1 MEHQDPKKIEQF
13 KGQPRLPTFAVPKRY
28 DLTIKTDLSA
38 CNFSGTVL
46 IRLSILQATR
56 FLVLNALELVI
67 NEVSFTDSHNH
78 RHIPCDVV
86 VDSDDEILV
95 LVFEQALGVGDGV
108 LGIGFSGPLSEHMK
122 GFYKGFDIDVP
133 CLFLL
138 TYVEAGVKKNMAATQ
153 FEAVDARRCFPC
165 WDEPALKD
173 ITRSSAINKVVRLP
187 AKANA
192 AVDGYA
198 CHFHIFVNV
207 LAILSSLLGTPVSYK
222 PLKLVK
228 HARRTRR
235 QATFKITLDDVPSEL
250 TALSNMPVSLE
261 KVDGQLKTV
270 YFEDSPIMS
279 TYLVAFV
286 IGSFDHIEDT
296 TTDGIKVR
304 AFCPVGKSEQ
314 GKFAL
319 DVAVRALDLYRN
331 YFSMPYPLPKL
342 DMVAVPEFPGGA
354 MENYG
359 LITYCETEL
368 LHDDLHSAAANTQR
382 LAIVVTHEVA
392 HQWFGNLVTMEWW
405 THLWLNEGFA
415 TWVSYLATDK
425 LFPEWKIWTQ
435 FLEMITGGL
444 VMDSLEQSHPIE
456 VDIPHAR
463 SIEELFDAIGYK
475 KGSSV
480 IRMLQDYVG
489 DDVFQRSLASYI
501 NRFACQ
507 NVKTEDLWSV
517 LSEESGV
524 EVNSMMDLWTK
535 QKGYPV
541 ISVEYKDQILEFEQS
556 QFLSSGLNGDGQ
568 WIVPITVSLGSY
580 DKRNNF
586 LLETKHGRL
595 DISELSGSC
604 DGSSNS
610 NEKRNQEELDK
621 NLWVKIN
628 VGQTGFYRVKYD
640 DKLTARLRKAI
651 VDKCLS
657 PSDKFGVYK
666 VIYAFVSSDVV
677 GVRGLVCCRELIN
690 ETLILGLRDHGPSNV
705 CYNVTKVSIDAMPD
719 SVDDLKQFFINL
731 ILLSSEKLG
740 WEPTSGESHLSA
752 LLREQVLMALATFG
766 HSRTHEE
773 AMKRFQTYLVDR
785 NTSCLPVD
793 IRKATYISV
802 MSHTST
808 TNRNGFESLLME
820 YREADA
826 VQEKTRIL
834 RSMASCPDPIIVLEV
849 LNLMMSEEVR
859 DQDVIYGLA
868 GISLEGRETA
878 WIWLNENWDAILKR
892 WGTGMI
898 LHYFI
903 RDIVTPFCSHEKA
916 DEVEAFF
923 ASRMH
928 PSFAMNLRQSIE
940 KVRIKA
946 RWVDNIKQEESL
958 KDLVKGLACMVVA
971 EAVEAA
977 MVPSPP
983 FNSGFESAGKR
994 TEVHKKAD
1002 EVEAF
1007 FASRSHPS
1015 FAMNLRQSIDRIR
1028 LKARWVDN
1036 IKQEESLKDLVKATL
1051 RSSGSL
1057 KISKYLLLGFNCHE
1071 LPTDFIV
1078 RGSLQ
1083 QASLESA

>member
-1 MEHQDPKKIEQF
+1 MEHEDRKKIQQF

-46 IRLSILQATR
+46 IGLSVLQATR

-78 RHIPCDVV
+78 RYIPCDVV

-108 LGIGFSGPLSEHMK
+108 LGIGFSGPLSVHMK
-122 GFYKGFDIDVP
+122 GFYKG
-133 CLFLL
+133 

-165 WDEPALKD
+165 WDEPALK
-173 ITRSSAINKVVRLP
+173 
-187 AKANA
+187 
-192 AVDGYA
+192 
-198 CHFHIFVNV
+198 
-207 LAILSSLLGTPVSYK
+207 
-222 PLKLVK
+222 
-228 HARRTRR
+228 
-235 QATFKITLDDVPSEL
+235 ATFKITLDDVPSEL

-261 KVDGQLKTV
+261 EVDGQLKTV

-304 AFCPVGKSEQ
+304 AYCPVGKSEQ

-319 DVAVRALDLYRN
+319 DVAVKALDLYRN

-342 DMVAVPEFPGGA
+342 DMVAVPEFPAGA

-359 LITYCETEL
+359 LITYRETAL
-368 LHDDLHSAAANTQR
+368 LHDDLHTAAANTQR

-415 TWVSYLATDK
+415 TWVSYFATDK

-463 SIEELFDAIGYK
+463 SIEELFDAIGYE

-507 NVKTEDLWSV
+507 NAKTEDLWSV
-517 LSEESGV
+517 LSEESGF

-595 DISELSGSC
+595 DILELSCSW

-610 NEKRNQEELDK
+610 DEKRNQEELDK

-657 PSDKFGVYK
+657 PSDKYG
-666 VIYAFVSSDVV
+666 ILDDAYALCEACEVSLSSLLSLMDAYRKELDYIVSS
-677 GVRGLVCCRELIN
+677 RLISICC
-690 ETLILGLRDHGPSNV
+690 NV
-705 CYNVTKVSIDAMPD
+705 AKVSIDAMPD

-740 WEPTSGESHLSA
+740 WEPMSGESHLSA
-752 LLREQVLMALATFG
+752 LLREEVLMALATLG
-766 HSRTHEE
+766 HSRTREE

-826 VQEKTRIL
+826 MQEKIRIL

-849 LNLMMSEEVR
+849 LNFMMSEEVR

-878 WIWLNENWDAILKR
+878 WIWLKENWDAILKR

-898 LHYFI
+898 LHRFI

-928 PSFAMNLRQSIE
+928 LSFAMNLRQSIE

-946 RWVDNIKQEESL
+946 RWVDNIRQEESL
-958 KDLVKGLACMVVA
+958 KDLVKGLAC
-971 EAVEAA
+971 
-977 MVPSPP
+977 ST
-983 FNSGFESAGKR
+983 N
-994 TEVHKKAD
+994 
-1002 EVEAF
+1002 
-1007 FASRSHPS
+1007 
-1015 FAMNLRQSIDRIR
+1015 
-1028 LKARWVDN
+1028 
-1036 IKQEESLKDLVKATL
+1036 
-1051 RSSGSL
+1051 
-1057 KISKYLLLGFNCHE
+1057 
-1071 LPTDFIV
+1071 
-1078 RGSLQ
+1078 
-1083 QASLESA
+1083 

>member
-1 MEHQDPKKIEQF
+1 MEHQDPQKIEQF

-38 CNFSGTVL
+38 CTFSGTVL
-46 IRLSILQATR
+46 IGLSVLQATR

-122 GFYKGFDIDVP
+122 GFYRG
-133 CLFLL
+133 
-138 TYVEAGVKKNMAATQ
+138 TYVEGGVKKNMAATQ

-165 WDEPALKD
+165 WDEPALK
-173 ITRSSAINKVVRLP
+173 
-187 AKANA
+187 
-192 AVDGYA
+192 
-198 CHFHIFVNV
+198 
-207 LAILSSLLGTPVSYK
+207 
-222 PLKLVK
+222 
-228 HARRTRR
+228 
-235 QATFKITLDDVPSEL
+235 ATFKITLVDVPLEL
-250 TALSNMPVSLE
+250 TALSNMPISLE

-304 AFCPVGKSEQ
+304 VFCPVGKSEQ

-319 DVAVRALDLYRN
+319 DVAVKALDLYRN

-359 LITYCETEL
+359 LITYRETEL

-456 VDIPHAR
+456 VEIPHAR

-480 IRMLQDYVG
+480 IRMLQDYIG
-489 DDVFQRSLASYI
+489 DDVFQCSEPDFVTFLACLHQRSLASYI
-501 NRFACQ
+501 NRFACK
-507 NVKTEDLWSV
+507 NAKTEDLWSV
-517 LSEESGV
+517 LSDESGV
-524 EVNSMMDLWTK
+524 EVNSVMDLWTK

-541 ISVEYKDQILEFEQS
+541 ISVEYKDHILEFEQS
-556 QFLSSGLNGDGQ
+556 QFLSYGLNGEGQ

-580 DKRNNF
+580 DKRKNF

-595 DISELSGSC
+595 DISEMSGSW

-610 NEKRNQEELDK
+610 NEKKNQEELDE

-651 VDKCLS
+651 VDKRLS
-657 PSDKFGVYK
+657 PSDKFG
-666 VIYAFVSSDVV
+666 ILDDAYALCEACEMSLSSLLSLMDAYRKELDYIVSSKIINI
-677 GVRGLVCCRELIN
+677 CC
-690 ETLILGLRDHGPSNV
+690 NV
-705 CYNVTKVSIDAMPD
+705 AKVSIDAMPD

-740 WEPTSGESHLSA
+740 WEPTSGEGHLSS
-752 LLREQVLMALATFG
+752 LLREEVLMALATFG
-766 HSRTHEE
+766 HSRTREE
-773 AMKRFQTYLVDR
+773 AVKRFQTYLVDR
-785 NTSCLPVD
+785 NTSGLPVD

-802 MSHTST
+802 MSHTSV

-849 LNLMMSEEVR
+849 LNFMMSEEVR

-878 WIWLNENWDAILKR
+878 WIWLKENWDAILKR
-892 WGTGMI
+892 WGAGMI

-903 RDIVTPFCSHEKA
+903 RAIVTP
-916 DEVEAFF
+916 
-923 ASRMH
+923 
-928 PSFAMNLRQSIE
+928 
-940 KVRIKA
+940 
-946 RWVDNIKQEESL
+946 
-958 KDLVKGLACMVVA
+958 
-971 EAVEAA
+971 
-977 MVPSPP
+977 
-983 FNSGFESAGKR
+983 
-994 TEVHKKAD
+994 
-1002 EVEAF
+1002 
-1007 FASRSHPS
+1007 
-1015 FAMNLRQSIDRIR
+1015 
-1028 LKARWVDN
+1028 
-1036 IKQEESLKDLVKATL
+1036 
-1051 RSSGSL
+1051 
-1057 KISKYLLLGFNCHE
+1057 
-1071 LPTDFIV
+1071 
-1078 RGSLQ
+1078 
-1083 QASLESA
+1083 

>member
-1 MEHQDPKKIEQF
+1 MEHQDPQKIEQF

-38 CNFSGTVL
+38 CTFSGTVL
-46 IRLSILQATR
+46 IGLSVLQATR

-122 GFYKGFDIDVP
+122 GFYRG
-133 CLFLL
+133 
-138 TYVEAGVKKNMAATQ
+138 TYVEGGVKKNMAATQ

-165 WDEPALKD
+165 WDEPALK
-173 ITRSSAINKVVRLP
+173 
-187 AKANA
+187 
-192 AVDGYA
+192 
-198 CHFHIFVNV
+198 
-207 LAILSSLLGTPVSYK
+207 
-222 PLKLVK
+222 
-228 HARRTRR
+228 
-235 QATFKITLDDVPSEL
+235 ATFKITLVDVPLEL
-250 TALSNMPVSLE
+250 TALSNMPISLE

-304 AFCPVGKSEQ
+304 VFCPVGKSEQ

-319 DVAVRALDLYRN
+319 DVAVKALDLYRN

-359 LITYCETEL
+359 LITYRETEL

-456 VDIPHAR
+456 VEIPHAR

-480 IRMLQDYVG
+480 IRMLQDYIG
-489 DDVFQRSLASYI
+489 DDVFQCSEPDFVTFLACLHQRSLASYI
-501 NRFACQ
+501 NRFACK
-507 NVKTEDLWSV
+507 NAKTEDLWSV
-517 LSEESGV
+517 LSDESGV
-524 EVNSMMDLWTK
+524 EVNSVMDLWTK

-541 ISVEYKDQILEFEQS
+541 ISVEYKDHILEFEQS
-556 QFLSSGLNGDGQ
+556 QFLSYGLNGEGQ

-580 DKRNNF
+580 DKRKNF

-595 DISELSGSC
+595 DISEMSGSW

-610 NEKRNQEELDK
+610 NEKKNQEELDE

-651 VDKCLS
+651 VDKRLS
-657 PSDKFGVYK
+657 PSDKFG
-666 VIYAFVSSDVV
+666 ILDDAYALCEACEMSLSSLLSLMDAYRKELDYIVSSKIINI
-677 GVRGLVCCRELIN
+677 CC
-690 ETLILGLRDHGPSNV
+690 NV
-705 CYNVTKVSIDAMPD
+705 AKVSIDAMPD

-740 WEPTSGESHLSA
+740 WEPTSGEGHLSS
-752 LLREQVLMALATFG
+752 LLREEVLMALATFG
-766 HSRTHEE
+766 HSRTREE
-773 AMKRFQTYLVDR
+773 AVKRFQTYLVDR
-785 NTSCLPVD
+785 NTSGLPVD

-802 MSHTST
+802 MSHTSV

-849 LNLMMSEEVR
+849 LNFMMSEEVR

-878 WIWLNENWDAILKR
+878 WIWLKENWDAILKR
-892 WGTGMI
+892 WGAGMI

-903 RDIVTPFCSHEKA
+903 RAIVTPPALNLAMK
-916 DEVEAFF
+916 
-923 ASRMH
+923 
-928 PSFAMNLRQSIE
+928 PSA
-940 KVRIKA
+940 
-946 RWVDNIKQEESL
+946 
-958 KDLVKGLACMVVA
+958 LVSTSGLAQTA
-971 EAVEAA
+971 QRRITAVDQ
-977 MVPSPP
+977 
-983 FNSGFESAGKR
+983 GCCG
-994 TEVHKKAD
+994 T
-1002 EVEAF
+1002 
-1007 FASRSHPS
+1007 
-1015 FAMNLRQSIDRIR
+1015 
-1028 LKARWVDN
+1028 
-1036 IKQEESLKDLVKATL
+1036 
-1051 RSSGSL
+1051 G
-1057 KISKYLLLGFNCHE
+1057 
-1071 LPTDFIV
+1071 
-1078 RGSLQ
+1078 
-1083 QASLESA
+1083 